1 VQHGRSRTCSIE
13 PEAIVG
19 AAGWTDAG
27 GSGRIDAMAKPP
39 PPKPP
44 SGLSPPATGAAE
56 RCAFCGRREI
66 EAGRL
71 IAGAKAAICADCIR
85 RLGEGLR
92 GGRPPKK

>member
-1 VQHGRSRTCSIE
+1 
-13 PEAIVG
+13 
-19 AAGWTDAG
+19 
-27 GSGRIDAMAKPP
+27 MAKPP
-39 PPKPP
+39 TSQDPPK
-44 SGLSPPATGAAE
+44 SGTAAAGAPAE

-92 GGRPPKK
+92 AGRGDPPPRRR

>member
-1 VQHGRSRTCSIE
+1 MTAAWIAAASGRSATRWT
-13 PEAIVG
+13 
-19 AAGWTDAG
+19 AARERPKMA
-27 GSGRIDAMAKPP
+27 AMAKPP
-39 PPKPP
+39 PPRSPEPP
-44 SGLSPPATGAAE
+44 KTTTSGQGGHAE

-92 GGRPPKK
+92 AERSRRPR

>member
-1 VQHGRSRTCSIE
+1 MTKATS
-13 PEAIVG
+13 AG
-19 AAGWTDAG
+19 ASKD
-27 GSGRIDAMAKPP
+27 
-39 PPKPP
+39 
-44 SGLSPPATGAAE
+44 AE

-92 GGRPPKK
+92 SESAKRPPRR